1 MSGAA
6 DVRTL
11 LLDRDGVINRPV
23 KDGYV
28 LSWEEFEFLPGALD
42 AMAMLSARF
51 ERIVVITNQQCV
63 GKGLITNDQLAA
75 IHRKMSHEIRAAGG
89 RVDGIFVCPH
99 LARAGCDCRKPRTG
113 LIRQARHCF
122 PEIDLKRALLIGDQA
137 ADMEMART
145 AGLPAVQ
152 LMQSG
157 GSNDSSL
164 SPLAIDHA
172 NDLRAWSKRR

>member
-1 MSGAA
+1 MAAPA

-11 LLDRDGVINRPV
+11 FLDRDGVINRPV
-23 KDGYV
+23 PGGYV
-28 LSWEEFEFLPGALD
+28 LSWDQFEFIPGALD
-42 AMAMLSARF
+42 AIAMLSARF

-63 GKGLITNDQLAA
+63 GKGQISNDQLAA
-75 IHRKMSHEIRAAGG
+75 IHRQMSQEIRAAGG

-122 PEIDLKRALLIGDQA
+122 PEIDLRRALLIGDQA

-152 LMQSG
+152 LMQNG
-157 GSNDSSL
+157 GSSSGNV

-172 NDLRAWSKRR
+172 NDLRAWSRSH